1 MRTAAQE
8 RAHAHSIAQV
18 VDYMRRLG
26 LSRDDL
32 IDFGGE
38 DLRSPRTRHRA
49 GKLARSRN
57 VGR

>member
-38 DLRSPRTRHRA
+38 DLRSPNPHRT